1 MKKEK
6 KVTFFDPFAHSS
18 EIYKSKFLRLY
29 SFTQFLKFVSYL
41 LVLINNGSFQS
52 FFLIFDLI

>member
-18 EIYKSKFLRLY
+18 EIYKSKFLGLW
-29 SFTQFLKFVSYL
+29 FHT
-41 LVLINNGSFQS
+41 
-52 FFLIFDLI
+52 IFEIC